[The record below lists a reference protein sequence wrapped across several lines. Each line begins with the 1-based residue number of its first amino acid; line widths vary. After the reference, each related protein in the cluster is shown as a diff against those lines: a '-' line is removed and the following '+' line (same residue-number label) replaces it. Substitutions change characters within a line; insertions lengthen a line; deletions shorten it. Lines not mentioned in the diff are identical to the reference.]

1 MVSWRHLS
9 KERKMDW
16 LSAMLL
22 KWLIPNVISK
32 KPKDNFLLTYEC
44 FDQFHCV
51 WFISKWYALGRYP
64 LRSFLHTRYDM
75 SKDKEWV
82 VIDEKIYRL
91 QGAKPKATGK
101 QGRPAIGPNST
112 GGKQQASPSSGAEQ
126 LFQENEPRMS
136 KAKHTRRRPKELIS
150 VDNVSLVTAQQVDK
164 IPCSRANSAPLPVLL
179 PGRTSPSRIS
189 PSRLSPSPRTP
200 FSAPAQML
208 SSFQWPSIPEHQG
221 GPDYSSNFVNVS
233 DPEQTKSRINTGK
246 QNGDIR
252 EVFSKTE
259 NTGPKKLHESESNFN
274 KVFKLPPIP
283 SPQTQHAVSGSPQKV
298 AAAQEKIHIDSFWTE
313 ENWTESIHDLKNS
326 IGPRTFSPDSLVA
339 QLIANSEK
347 LTLNDS
353 VESPALQQRKKL
365 ARASQKKFFWTEPLK
380 LINNSLSTNNW
391 SLLFNRFFRFSLFRL
406 SFSFD

>member
-1 MVSWRHLS
+1 
-9 KERKMDW
+9 
-16 LSAMLL
+16 
-22 KWLIPNVISK
+22 
-32 KPKDNFLLTYEC
+32 
-44 FDQFHCV
+44 
-51 WFISKWYALGRYP
+51 
-64 LRSFLHTRYDM
+64 M

-126 LFQENEPRMS
+126 LFQENEPHMS

-150 VDNVSLVTAQQVDK
+150 VDNLSLVTAQQVDK

-189 PSRLSPSPRTP
+189 PSRISPSRISPSRISPSRLSPSPRTP

-221 GPDYSSNFVNVS
+221 SPDHSSNFVNVS
-233 DPEQTKSRINTGK
+233 DPEQTESRINTGK

-298 AAAQEKIHIDSFWTE
+298 AAQEKIHIDSFWTE
-313 ENWTESIHDLKNS
+313 ENWTESIHDLKNR
-326 IGPRTFSPDSLVA
+326 IGPRTFSPDSLMA

-365 ARASQKKFFWTEPLK
+365 ARASQKKFF
-380 LINNSLSTNNW
+380 
-391 SLLFNRFFRFSLFRL
+391 
-406 SFSFD
+406 

>member
-1 MVSWRHLS
+1 
-9 KERKMDW
+9 
-16 LSAMLL
+16 
-22 KWLIPNVISK
+22 
-32 KPKDNFLLTYEC
+32 
-44 FDQFHCV
+44 
-51 WFISKWYALGRYP
+51 
-64 LRSFLHTRYDM
+64 M

-189 PSRLSPSPRTP
+189 PSRISPSRLSPSPRTP

-221 GPDYSSNFVNVS
+221 SPDHSSNFVNVS
-233 DPEQTKSRINTGK
+233 DPEQTESRINTGK

-259 NTGPKKLHESESNFN
+259 DTDPEELHEQRECNFD
-274 KVFKLPPIP
+274 KGFKLPPIP
-283 SPQTQHAVSGSPQKV
+283 SPQTPQAVTGSPQKASV
-298 AAAQEKIHIDSFWTE
+298 QEKIHIDSFWAE

-326 IGPRTFSPDSLVA
+326 IGPRTFSPDSLLA

-353 VESPALQQRKKL
+353 IESPALQQRKKL
-365 ARASQKKFFWTEPLK
+365 ARASQKKFF
-380 LINNSLSTNNW
+380 
-391 SLLFNRFFRFSLFRL
+391 
-406 SFSFD
+406 